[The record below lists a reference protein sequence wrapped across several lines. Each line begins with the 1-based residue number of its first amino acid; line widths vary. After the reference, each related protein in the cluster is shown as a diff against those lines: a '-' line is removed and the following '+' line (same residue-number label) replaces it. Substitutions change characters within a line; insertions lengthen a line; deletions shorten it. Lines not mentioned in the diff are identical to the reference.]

1 MLIFNE
7 IDLSEN
13 NTSDIITLTD
23 HEGSR
28 PNGAFIFFQWYNVT
42 GATKDGKFTIYAYAE
57 NDTDALKPFLAGFD
71 SNTVTVSSADNTSNC
86 TMVTIPFGIQ
96 KLKIVYEK
104 NSITGGVGSV
114 NILKDFR

>member
-7 IDLSEN
+7 INLAEN
-13 NTSDIITLTD
+13 NTSAIIDLTN
-23 HEGSR
+23 HPGSR
-28 PNGAFIFFQWYNVT
+28 PNAAFIFFQWYNVT
-42 GATKDGKFTIYAYAE
+42 GTKDGKFTIYAYAE

-71 SNTVTVSSADNTSNC
+71 SNTVTVSSADNTNNC

-104 NSITGGVGSV
+104 NSITAGVGSV
-114 NILKDFR
+114 NILEDFR